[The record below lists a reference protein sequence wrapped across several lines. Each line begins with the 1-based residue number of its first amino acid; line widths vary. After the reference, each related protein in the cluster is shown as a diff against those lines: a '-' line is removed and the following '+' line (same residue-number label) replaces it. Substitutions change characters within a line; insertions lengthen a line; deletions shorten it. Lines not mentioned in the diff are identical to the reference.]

1 MKNVSSTK
9 APPFSSKYLSSTNTD
24 YKPCLAAREE
34 NILSLRKRKLDDHLL
49 KKRIKMLQDKSSPSI
64 TFTSKCTND
73 VSGLSAIVL

>member
-49 KKRIKMLQDKSSPSI
+49 KKRIKMLQDKSSHSSQYEV
-64 TFTSKCTND
+64 TSSSLN
-73 VSGLSAIVL
+73 LSSDIIN